1 MPAFNNLLPILKVKI
16 TLPFSGI
23 FAKMGNHDQALQV
36 FHSGESMALSLL
48 ATVIE
53 RNVLSLD
60 ELPASITNCRQF
72 ILSGAIWLKD
82 HFPEAAA
89 DAFIRWKS
97 FFTELRAILIQL
109 GLRDTYRAAFQ
120 AIESKA
126 MGGDESESDILK
138 TFKADERKLQ
148 QKYILSTIR
157 AMYDQGY
164 NVVAQALEKS
174 DVAIDY
180 TFKIYNPEHQ
190 TPPKSQACALVIRPQ
205 QPPVLVI
212 IDDKRV
218 HDLLQQWPQAIYKL
232 WYSQDQEF
240 NHVSKSLSD
249 ALFPHEVKKVL
260 LDPLVKRIFISPDA
274 DLMCFP
280 IDQLPL
286 TDDKNSTLPLFERLS
301 VSILSSPRE
310 LVREKIIR
318 NLKELNTIDAKGKD
332 VSVVVQ
338 SKGQVHY
345 SPMAPPEESS
355 SASKQSEGQSEPI
368 KEDAFASPKNEVS
381 ALSEGIRKLQVH
393 KRNTSL
399 ECFIIANPDY
409 RHERPLEQKAIS
421 SSTWMKWLEA
431 LSGLMGIGAESHHIQ
446 ELKGS
451 QKEAEAVYH
460 LLVTHTKLR
469 VHPPLMTKEASVS
482 SLLNLKSPH
491 VLHIATHGY
500 CSKQESMRY
509 RGNFWTD
516 QSSGILLAGAQTFHE
531 RKFEKMDARAGT
543 GHMNAVAACGMQLDG
558 TRLVFVSTCNSSVG
572 TRPVQEMPDSF
583 TQALRAAGAETIIST
598 LWAVTDTET
607 SKFVT
612 YFYDRLVN
620 IPQCHPSEALSYAKA
635 MMKQKRESMFH
646 WGAFICQG
654 LDRPL

>member
-1 MPAFNNLLPILKVKI
+1 
-16 TLPFSGI
+16 
-23 FAKMGNHDQALQV
+23 MGNHDQALRV
-36 FHSGESMALSLL
+36 FHSGESMVLSLL

-72 ILSGAIWLKD
+72 VLSGAIWLKD

-89 DAFIRWKS
+89 DVFIRWKS

-120 AIESKA
+120 AIETKA

-138 TFKADERKLQ
+138 TFKAHESKLQ

-157 AMYDQGY
+157 VMYDQGY
-164 NVVAQALEKS
+164 NAVAQALEKS

-190 TPPKSQACALVIRPQ
+190 TPPKSQACAVVIRPQ
-205 QPPVLVI
+205 QPPMLVI
-212 IDDKRV
+212 IEDKRV
-218 HDLLQQWPQAIYKL
+218 YDLLQQWPQAIYKL
-232 WYSQDQEF
+232 WYLQDQEF
-240 NHVSKSLSD
+240 NQVSKSLSD
-249 ALFPHEVKKVL
+249 VLFPHEVRKVL
-260 LDPLVKRIFISPDA
+260 LDPLVKRAFISPDA

-286 TDDKNSTLPLFERLS
+286 TDEKNSTLPLFERFS

-318 NLKELNTIDAKGKD
+318 NLKDLNTVTAKGKD
-332 VSVVVQ
+332 VSVDVQ
-338 SKGQVHY
+338 GKAPVDH
-345 SPMAPPEESS
+345 SPMPPPEEST
-355 SASKQSEGQSEPI
+355 SASKQSEGRSEPS
-368 KEDAFASPKNEVS
+368 KGEAFVSPENEAY

-393 KRNTSL
+393 ECNTGL

-409 RHERPLEQKAIS
+409 KHERPPEQKAIS

-431 LSGLMGIGAESHHIQ
+431 LGGLMGIGTESHHIQ

-451 QKEAEAVYH
+451 QKEAEAAYH

-469 VHPPLMTKEASVS
+469 VHPPLMRKEASVF
-482 SLLNLKSPH
+482 SLLDLKSPH

-500 CSKQESMRY
+500 CAKQESTRY

-531 RKFEKMDARAGT
+531 RKFEKMDVKAGT

-572 TRPVQEMPDSF
+572 TRPVQEMPDSL

-598 LWAVTDTET
+598 LWAVSDTET
-607 SKFVT
+607 SEFVT

-620 IPQCHPSEALSYAKA
+620 IPQCRPSEALCYAKT
-635 MMKQKRESMFH
+635 MMKQKGESMFH
-646 WGAFICQG
+646 WGSYTCQG